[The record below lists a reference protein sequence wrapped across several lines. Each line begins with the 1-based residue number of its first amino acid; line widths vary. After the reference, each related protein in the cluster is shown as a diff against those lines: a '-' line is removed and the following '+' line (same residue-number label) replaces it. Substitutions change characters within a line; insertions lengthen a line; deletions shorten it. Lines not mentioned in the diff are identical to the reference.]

1 MRSEKLNPH
10 VIGPGKEGHSENA
23 HYKFIHEY
31 RTKNI
36 HDLDYTEY
44 LKLHIYNPERNEE
57 IEKLLKFERNSIQVE
72 MLIYLKFWEADL
84 IIKKLYQF
92 TRAIHGEPYD
102 WHFKIKESNRDSTVT
117 GSRQEI
123 IRLKIRDRLKEHSLP
138 LHDHL
143 KMCYNTQTRN
153 SIAHSKYSFIGRNIH
168 PNNYIKSDPSHQLR
182 CLTFDQWVDMF
193 NGTLV
198 LYNEYIRLKGRVN
211 DFYAAFKFVVNI
223 PYLIHS
229 AFSSPLL
236 REIAKNHQLNQW
248 LK

>member
-1 MRSEKLNPH
+1 
-10 VIGPGKEGHSENA
+10 
-23 HYKFIHEY
+23 
-31 RTKNI
+31 
-36 HDLDYTEY
+36 
-44 LKLHIYNPERNEE
+44 
-57 IEKLLKFERNSIQVE
+57 

-211 DFYAAFKFVVNI
+211 DFYAAIASKYNNRMEI
-223 PYLIHS
+223 LITDSEGKQKPILVEYDSHWNKWRFATS
-229 AFSSPLL
+229 
-236 REIAKNHQLNQW
+236 
-248 LK
+248 